1 MDVLIRPESAG
12 DYDKIDDVIESA
24 FNQKNEAGLVR
35 KLRTTEKFNPVLSL
49 VASAGD
55 EVIGQILFYP
65 VEIEAGKAL
74 ILAPMCVKP
83 EMQRRGVGGKL
94 VREGLKKAL
103 EQGYDSVIVV
113 GHPEYYP
120 RFGFKPASGWKIRL
134 AFDVPDEAFM
144 AIELTKGS
152 LDGREGVV
160 ELPQPYMVC

>member
-1 MDVLIRPESAG
+1 MDVLIRPESAD
-12 DYDKIDDVIESA
+12 DYDEIDEVIESA
-24 FNQKNEAGLVR
+24 FNQKNEAVLVR

-49 VASAGD
+49 VASTDKG
-55 EVIGQILFYP
+55 VIGQILFYP
-65 VEIEAGKAL
+65 LNSKAL

-152 LDGREGVV
+152 LDGREWVV
-160 ELPQPYMVC
+160 ELPQPYMEC